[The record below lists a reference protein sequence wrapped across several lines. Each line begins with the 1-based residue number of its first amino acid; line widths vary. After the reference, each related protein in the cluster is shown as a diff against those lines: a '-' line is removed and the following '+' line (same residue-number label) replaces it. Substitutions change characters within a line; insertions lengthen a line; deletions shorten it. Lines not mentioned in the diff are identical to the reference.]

1 MSNELRAEIDAWIDA
16 NWDPELPVR
25 EWWQRLS
32 LAGFS
37 NPGLAEPFGK
47 GWGRAET
54 RVLAAALR
62 ENGSIGSPAG
72 LGMML
77 AAPTILAHGDESQ
90 IEKYVPK
97 ILDGTDS
104 WCQLFSEPGAGS
116 DLAGLQTK
124 AVRDGDEWVITGQKV
139 WTSEGQ
145 HADYGMLIART
156 DPDASKHRGISWFA
170 FPMDQEGVEIR
181 PLREMTGRSLFN

>member
-1 MSNELRAEIDAWIDA
+1 MSSELRTEIDAWIDA
-16 NWDPELPVR
+16 NWDPELAVR

-32 LAGFS
+32 SAGFT
-37 NPGLAEPFGK
+37 NPGLPEPFGK
-47 GWGRAET
+47 GWGREET

-62 ENGSIGSPAG
+62 ESGSIGSPAG

-77 AAPTILAHGDESQ
+77 AAPTILAHGDEAQ

-170 FPMDQEGVEIR
+170 FPMDQE
-181 PLREMTGRSLFN
+181 LSLIHI